1 MSEYIIEARE
11 IEYKYPDGTKA
22 LDNIS
27 FKAKKGEKLA
37 FLGPNGAGK
46 TTLFL
51 HLNGILKPEKGEVI
65 FAGRPIS
72 YRQKSLQELRSRVGI
87 VFQDPDDQLFAANV
101 FQEIS
106 FGPLNM
112 GLSKKDAEIRVSRAM
127 RQTGVED
134 LKNRPTHYLSQG
146 QKKRVSIA
154 DILAMDPEVII
165 FDEPTASLDPKH
177 KTQIVDLLDEI
188 NREGITVI
196 MSTHDV
202 DLAYSWADYIY
213 VMVEGAILGEG
224 IPGRIFSDEIL
235 LKEAGLNKPML
246 LEVFSMLQKKG
257 IIENEIDLPADIKGL
272 ALLINSGSHTNKK
285 GNGDD

>member
-1 MSEYIIEARE
+1 MAELIIEARE

-27 FKAKKGEKLA
+27 FKAEKGEKLA

-51 HLNGILKPEKGEVI
+51 HLNGILKPEKGKVF

-72 YRQKSLQELRSRVGI
+72 YRQKSLLELRSRVGI
-87 VFQDPDDQLFAANV
+87 VFQDPDDQLFAASV

-112 GLSKKDAEIRVSRAM
+112 GLSKKEVENRVSRAM
-127 RQTGVED
+127 LQMGLDNFRN
-134 LKNRPTHYLSQG
+134 KPTHYLSQG

-165 FDEPTASLDPKH
+165 FDEPTSSLDSKH
-177 KTQIVDLLDEI
+177 KKRVIEMLDEI
-188 NREGITVI
+188 NREGKTVI

-213 VMVEGAILGEG
+213 VMAEGAILGKG
-224 IPGRIFSDEIL
+224 IPGEIFTNNTL
-235 LKEAGLNKPML
+235 MKEAGLNKPML
-246 LEVFSMLQKKG
+246 LELFFMLREKG
-257 IIENEIDLPADIKGL
+257 IIKNESNLPADIKGL
-272 ALLINSGSHTNKK
+272 ALLINSVSLTNKK
-285 GNGDD
+285 GNEDD